1 MLAINAMSAEV
12 TFVFLLV
19 AIVCFVLAAASWGG
33 RWSIGWV
40 GLAAFTIPPAWNA
53 LAAS

>member
-1 MLAINAMSAEV
+1 MLAISVMSAEV
-12 TFVFLLV
+12 TFIFLLV
-19 AIVCFVLAAASWGG
+19 AIVCFVLAAAGWG
-33 RWSIGWV
+33 RWAIGWL